1 MVRVFVKRAFGVLV
15 ILLLVFAGVVWLG
28 RYVTDIGE
36 EKSRWIRSD
45 FWSGSYFN
53 ISKGRLSEI
62 EVTSLKVLDER
73 WVKDQ
78 GVINYLG
85 RVKCRDHNEFCAL
98 TMVSMANLLIGSGEG
113 DSGLKLLEEV
123 RRAGVGQCPINF
135 ELSILNYK
143 AHALASLGLRAAR
156 AESGAVLEKIKRQGG
171 LIYDLR
177 NKSCNEL
184 VEEKPELFHQYAV
197 LLSKVMMYAGDD
209 DAKAA
214 AYIQSVNK
222 LFF

>member
-15 ILLLVFAGVVWLG
+15 VLLLVFAGIVWLG
-28 RYVTDIGE
+28 RYVTDVGE
-36 EKSRWIRSD
+36 EKSRWIRSG

-53 ISKGRLSEI
+53 VSKGRLSEI
-62 EVTSLKVLDER
+62 EIVNLKVLDER

-85 RVKCRDHNEFCAL
+85 RVKCRDHNEFCVL
-98 TMVSMANLLIGSGEG
+98 TMISMANLLIGSGES

-123 RRAGVGQCPINF
+123 RRAGVGQCTINF

-143 AHALASLGLRAAR
+143 AHALASLGLPAAR
-156 AESGAVLEKIKRQGG
+156 VESGAVLEKIKRQGG

-177 NKSCNEL
+177 NEACNQL
-184 VEEKPELFHQYAV
+184 AEEKSELFHQYVV
-197 LLSKVMMYAGDD
+197 LVSRVMGYAGGDM
-209 DAKAA
+209 AKAG
-214 AYIQSVNK
+214 AYIQSVNS
-222 LFF
+222 LVF